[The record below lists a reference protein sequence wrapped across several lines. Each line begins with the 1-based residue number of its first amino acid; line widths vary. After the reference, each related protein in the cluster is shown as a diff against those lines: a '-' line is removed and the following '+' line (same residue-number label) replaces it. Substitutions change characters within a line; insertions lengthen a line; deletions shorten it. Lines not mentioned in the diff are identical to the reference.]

1 MCFPRVKILIGL
13 VILLASSC
21 SQAPPPPPPKP
32 QPINPVG
39 EVSLI
44 RADVTPQDEKLLDIG
59 IRVFAAESTRATRA
73 ELGDWIFDEII
84 QKETMFLPHLLKDT
98 LEESNQ
104 WGPIRVLPEPDPSM
118 DLLVTGTILKSDGH
132 DLELQIQATD
142 STGRIWLDKI
152 YSDTAVAED
161 YPEATRFASGF
172 NFDAANFIDP
182 YEDLYDKIA
191 NELLQQREL
200 RSNNNLRNIN
210 VVADLAYAIDLAP
223 ESFADTL
230 VKDEQGF
237 TQVNLLPAD
246 NDPMMARVK
255 DMRFRHH
262 LFIDTVDEYYQT
274 LYDDIQPAYVLWRRY
289 SIDQIIEE
297 EEALADAGTSD
308 YGSSNGFL
316 SLSQR
321 YDRYKWSKIFEQE
334 FTQLASGFN
343 NELAPAILELNEQ
356 VHGLNGTMEQQ
367 YRQWR
372 GILRRLFELETG
384 VEN

>member
-1 MCFPRVKILIGL
+1 VKILIGL

>member
-274 LYDDIQPAYVLWRRY
+274 LYDDIKPAYVLWRRY